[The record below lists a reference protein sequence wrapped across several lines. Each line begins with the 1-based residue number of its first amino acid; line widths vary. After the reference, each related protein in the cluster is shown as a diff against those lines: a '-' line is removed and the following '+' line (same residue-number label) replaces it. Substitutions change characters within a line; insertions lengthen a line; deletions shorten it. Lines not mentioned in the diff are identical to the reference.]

1 MEEKVVVDRRVQRTR
16 QLLQDA
22 IVALIEEKGY
32 EAVTVQDILDRA
44 NLGRST
50 FYAHFRDKEDLLLS
64 GFEKVRSAFEKR
76 HREIL
81 AHGGGVAD
89 IHWEMS
95 IAWFQ
100 HAQSS
105 QRLYKA
111 LIGKQAGEV
120 HVKHIHAYLSALLR
134 EHMGLPRPAGKGEV
148 TLPEVAVYWTV
159 SSLLA
164 LTTWWLDHDFPYT
177 AEQIDAIFKQLTRPG
192 VDALLRRAATR
203 DQPPA
208 SGATSL

>member
-22 IVALIEEKGY
+22 IIALIEEKGY

-64 GFEKVRSAFEKR
+64 SFEKVRSAFEKR
-76 HREIL
+76 HQELL
-81 AHGGGVAD
+81 AHRSGAAD

-95 IAWFQ
+95 IVWFQ

-105 QRLYKA
+105 YRLYKA
-111 LIGKQAGEV
+111 LMGKQAGEV
-120 HVKHIHAYLSALLR
+120 HVKHVHNYLSALLR
-134 EHMGLPRPAGKGEV
+134 EHMGLPKSAGKGEV
-148 TLPEVAVYWTV
+148 TLPAVAVYWTV

-177 AEQIDAIFKQLTRPG
+177 AEQIDEIFKQLTRPG
-192 VDALLRRAATR
+192 VDALLQRA
-203 DQPPA
+203 PA
-208 SGATSL
+208 QS